1 MKALFAQ
8 GDLLIERVET
18 VMPSGWRINSD
29 ANGATVVAEGE
40 LSGHRHTIHE
50 AVTMF
55 RDDALARDIPG
66 DLYIGHIN
74 VDGAAARLV
83 HDEHGPITLRQGTYR
98 VRRQREFEPKDVGL
112 VVD

>member
-8 GDLLIERVET
+8 GDLLIELIEPRS
-18 VMPSGWRINSD
+18 PSGTRQNREPD
-29 ANGATVVAEGE
+29 GRTVVAEGE
-40 LSGHRHTIHE
+40 LSGHRHTIYE

-55 RDDALARDIPG
+55 RDDALARDIPA

-74 VDGAAARLV
+74 VDAACARLV
-83 HDEHGPITLRQGTYR
+83 HDEHGPIILRQGTYR

>member
-8 GDLLIERVET
+8 GDLLIELTEPRA
-18 VMPSGWRINSD
+18 PSGTPISRD
-29 ANGATVVAEGE
+29 AHGSTVVAEGE

-50 AVTMF
+50 MVTMF
-55 RDDALARDIPG
+55 RDDALARDIPA
-66 DLYIGHIN
+66 DLYIGHVN
-74 VDGAAARLV
+74 VDGASARLV
-83 HDEHGPITLRQGTYR
+83 HEEHGPITLRQGTYR